1 MKKHPVFLILV
12 FSFLSLHCLLIF
24 SYQEVLAASM
34 VNKVP
39 WKYLVKTP
47 LAIYIEIGV
56 DVDIFESVGPVAV
69 IFMYGQEDFTHLP
82 VTH

>member
-1 MKKHPVFLILV
+1 MKKPAAFLILI
-12 FSFLSLHCLLIF
+12 FSFLSLRCLPAF

-39 WKYLVKTP
+39 WKYLIKTP

-69 IFMYGQEDFTHLP
+69 IFMHGQEDFTHLP